1 MNASSL
7 TLRIWNTGLSQWW
20 PVALGLA
27 VLFIPTYV
35 RLNGGTWNEEAHAHG
50 PFVLMVVIW
59 LVARIWPKAGRMPAQ
74 GLSVLGS
81 ALLLLGLL
89 VYVVGRSQDLIIL
102 EVGAEIPILAGII
115 LALMGW
121 PALRA
126 FWFPLLFLVFF
137 IPLPGFIIDAATAP
151 LKLQVSAAVDSVLY
165 FVGYPISRTG
175 VVLQIGSYQLLVADA
190 CSGLNSIYSL
200 SSMGILYLYLM
211 QHKNRLRNI
220 LLLASILPMAFAANV
235 LRVIILVLVTYYFGD
250 EAGQGF
256 VHDFAG
262 IALFVFG
269 LLMLF
274 VLDKLLGVFMTDGK
288 AGAHA

>member
-35 RLNGGTWNEEAHAHG
+35 RLNGGAWNEEAHAHG
-50 PFVLMVVIW
+50 PFVLMVVVW
-59 LVARIWPKAGRMPAQ
+59 LVARIWPKAARMPAQ

-102 EVGAEIPILAGII
+102 EVGAEIPILAGVV

-137 IPLPGFIIDAATAP
+137 IPLPGFIIDAVTAP
-151 LKLQVSAAVDSVLY
+151 LKLEVSAAVDSTLY